1 MKLSFSGVISVS
13 ASECA
18 TWLSRVCEPG
28 QSMMMNSASFSSPAI
43 AADSRRSWMFS
54 PAARL
59 AWSTSGRSW

>member
-28 QSMMMNSASFSSPAI
+28 QSITMKSHSLQ
-43 AADSRRSWMFS
+43 RRPW
-54 PAARL
+54 L
-59 AWSTSGRSW
+59 AESGGR